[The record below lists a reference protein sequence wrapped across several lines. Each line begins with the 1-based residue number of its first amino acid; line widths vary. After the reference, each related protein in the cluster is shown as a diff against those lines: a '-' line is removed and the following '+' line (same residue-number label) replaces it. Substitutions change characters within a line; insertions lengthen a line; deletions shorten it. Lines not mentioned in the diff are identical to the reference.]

1 MNTKQTT
8 SEPLAAAGLFC
19 VGMPDTQGGM
29 CWLAG
34 YDSDPTRY
42 YTPSCALTFETWQ
55 AAAEAIE
62 RAKQTHPFK
71 ERTYRIMTVAEM
83 ETQNV
88 SDHSADYDRLN
99 FWCQAWMIKLN
110 HVIMLRNHSY
120 CDKQRGRLDV
130 RIKHLRA
137 RHDAA
142 LQRRKPFADA
152 LLKREPNA

>member
-19 VGMPDTQGGM
+19 VGLSDTQGGM

-34 YDSDPTRY
+34 YESDPTRY

-55 AAAEAIE
+55 QAADAIA
-62 RAKQTHPFK
+62 RAKKTHPFK

-88 SDHSADYDRLN
+88 L
-99 FWCQAWMIKLN
+99 
-110 HVIMLRNHSY
+110 
-120 CDKQRGRLDV
+120 DKQPKER
-130 RIKHLRA
+130 
-137 RHDAA
+137 
-142 LQRRKPFADA
+142 Q
-152 LLKREPNA
+152 